1 MRIVKQIFYLAL
13 FLSISLPAQNRVTDT
28 QKDTVLSFDNE
39 PIVYEKA
46 GVGETALVFVHCWSC
61 DKSYWAGQIDYF
73 SKMYKVIVI
82 DLAGHGE
89 SGLGRVDWTIENYGK
104 DVKAVIDKEKLN
116 KVILI
121 GHSMG
126 GPVVLAAAQ
135 LLRDKVKALIT
146 VDTFQDIEQKFTQEQ
161 LDEFYKS
168 FEKDFVAATKEF
180 VKGLFPEN
188 ADSTLVMEIAEDM
201 SSAPPNVALASFRS
215 LFKFDEAANFDKIN
229 LPVRF
234 INSDKFPTNTEAAKR
249 HIKDFDLKI
258 IKGVGHFPMLEKP
271 DEFNKVL
278 AVTINFAL
286 SLPKR
291 PPQIKN

>member
-1 MRIVKQIFYLAL
+1 MKNLKRSLYL
-13 FLSISLPAQNRVTDT
+13 FLFCSITLTAQNTGTDI
-28 QKDTVLSFDNE
+28 QKDSVFSFDDE

-46 GVGETALVFVHCWSC
+46 GAGETALVFVHCWSC

-73 SKMYKVIVI
+73 SKNYKVVAI

-104 DVKAVIDKEKLN
+104 DVKAVINKEKLD

-126 GPVVLAAAQ
+126 GPVVLATAQ
-135 LLRDKVKALIT
+135 LLGNKVKALIT
-146 VDTFQDIEQKFTQEQ
+146 IDTFQDIEQKFTQEQ
-161 LDEFYKS
+161 LDGFYKS

-229 LPVRF
+229 IPVRF
-234 INSDKFPTNTEAAKR
+234 INSDKFSTNIEAAKR
-249 HIKDFDLKI
+249 HIKDFDFKI
-258 IKGVGHFPMLEKP
+258 IIGVGHFPMLEKP

-278 AVTINFAL
+278 GETITELQF
-286 SLPKR
+286 
-291 PPQIKN
+291 